1 MKKTFNTINNKNHKT
16 YIKDIMLQLLLFYF
30 IFGVTSIE
38 AQNEMLIEQISGR
51 VVIRENFDEEGAFLN
66 KQTFE
71 AGYTIRKNEYYE
83 IKVVTELFDKERKP
97 TDKYTTTY
105 RCRPDESSVMVMAFP
120 FSNPK
125 SKETKINTTSNN
137 FKELYDLDTLE
148 DIDLAMSFDSGL
160 LNFFGSKSTIKIYN
174 RTLDINK
181 KYNTIKSKINIK
193 AYAFGIRVKQLN
205 YTVIEKLNLNGLLSF
220 QKFTEEDNS
229 YFTMT
234 YK

>member
-1 MKKTFNTINNKNHKT
+1 MKKRVFIV
-16 YIKDIMLQLLLFYF
+16 LLTLF
-30 IFGVTSIE
+30 SITMTG
-38 AQNEMLIEQISGR
+38 QTEMLIEQISGR
-51 VVIRENFDEEGAFLN
+51 VVVRENFDEDGDFLN

-71 AGYTIRKNEYYE
+71 AGKTKRKNEYYE
-83 IKVVTELFDKERKP
+83 IEVITELFDKDKQS

-105 RCRPDESSVMVMAFP
+105 RCKPDEASIMVMAFP

-125 SKETKINTTSNN
+125 SKETEINTTSAN
-137 FKELYDLDTLE
+137 FKELYDLENLANIELE
-148 DIDLAMSFDSGL
+148 MSFDSGL

-174 RTLDINK
+174 RKLDSNK
-181 KYNTIKSKINIK
+181 NNIKSKINIK
-193 AYAFGIRVKQLN
+193 AYALGIRIKQLN
-205 YTVIEKLNLNGLLSF
+205 YNVIEKLNENGLLTF